1 MYGDGGAYAAWAAF
15 LEEWSAGG
23 NPDSAMLPPM
33 DPRELTEDARARF
46 GQRISE
52 ALGRR
57 LRVWA
62 DDFSRGTGNARDTFG
77 FELVLAQARDGLRGV
92 RALGAHPGLPEELRA
107 RLTELVDGQ
116 VRATQ
121 EQLERQLDQAA
132 RQRGADLRAIEGRRR
147 ALRSGPLTVVS
158 AEAPGPAADPWLP
171 GPGAGGGRRVIPG

>member
-23 NPDSAMLPPM
+23 NPDAALLPPM
-33 DPRELTEDARARF
+33 DLREFTEDARARF
-46 GQRISE
+46 GHRLTE
-52 ALGRR
+52 ALGGR
-57 LRVWA
+57 LRLWA
-62 DDFSRGTGNARDTFG
+62 DDFTRGAGRARDTFG
-77 FELVLAQARDGLRGV
+77 FELVLAQAREGLRGI
-92 RALGAHPGLPEELRA
+92 RALGGHPGLPEELRT

-121 EQLERQLDQAA
+121 EQLERQLDQLA
-132 RQRGADLRAIEGRRR
+132 RQPGADLRAVEGRRR

-158 AEAPGPAADPWLP
+158 TEAPGPAADPWRR